1 MRVLLCALEAP
12 LPPLNNGQRLVVGA
26 LLRHLRERHDVRV
39 LAYRASDQVV
49 ERGETPMRLL
59 SHPVPT
65 SPFPRRLSR
74 AAAFASGI
82 LHDRPQRVDAL
93 SERLRRPLQ
102 EELERFQ
109 PDLVHVCWG
118 MLAPLGRDLA
128 GRATVLGLLN
138 AWHLDIE
145 AQADAATGLYRRLYR
160 RLYHGVAQRV
170 RRFEATEY
178 RSFGRVVVVT
188 QEDCDAI
195 AALDPKVPLAVIPNG
210 VDIGFYGEA
219 VPTARDPD
227 RIVFHGVMDYPP
239 NINAAEFLAGQVMPR
254 VRAARP
260 QAKLAIVGRAPTARI
275 RALARQPGV
284 EVTGEVPDIRP
295 WLQGSR
301 VGICPMLVGTG
312 IKNKLLEAM
321 ASGLPCVATTLSVRG
336 LQVADG
342 RELFV
347 ADDAEALAAHLV
359 RLLEDDAL
367 ATSIGAAG
375 RAYVRGHHGWDRV
388 VQSYEAVYQEVRAA
402 TPAST

>member
-12 LPPLNNGQRLVVGA
+12 LPPLTNGQRLVVGA

-49 ERGETPMRLL
+49 ERDGTPMRLL

-74 AAAFASGI
+74 AAAFASGM

-109 PDLVHVCWG
+109 PDVVHVCWG

-138 AWHLDIE
+138 AWHLDME
-145 AQADAATGLYRRLYR
+145 AQAEAATGLYRRLY
-160 RLYHGVAQRV
+160 HGVVQRV

-195 AALDPKVPLAVIPNG
+195 VALDPKVRAAVIPNG
-210 VDIGFYGEA
+210 VDIEFYGAA
-219 VPTARDPD
+219 VPTVRDPD

-239 NINAAEFLAGQVMPR
+239 NINAAEFLARQVMPR
-254 VRAARP
+254 VRAIRP
-260 QAKLAIVGRAPTARI
+260 QAKLALVGRAPTARI

-284 EVTGEVPDIRP
+284 EVTGEVPDLRP

-301 VGICPMLVGTG
+301 VGVCPMLIGTG

-336 LQVADG
+336 LQAADG

-359 RLLEDDAL
+359 RLLDDDAL
-367 ATSIGAAG
+367 AASIGAAG
-375 RAYVRGHHGWDRV
+375 RAYVRAHHGWDRA